1 MQKFEIEIKDLIENF
16 YNSEYENLDE
26 IIIKCEKTKEM
37 EKIKILKENAWK
49 EFEEKIKINN
59 EMLSN
64 IKEIIENN
72 ENKRLSIYNKIM
84 YKQGFVDG
92 INLLINCI
100 LKNNNITNKEY

>member
-37 EKIKILKENAWK
+37 EKLKNLEKNLWK
-49 EFEEKIKINN
+49 EFGEKNKIDN
-59 EMLSN
+59 EILIN
-64 IKEIIENN
+64 TKEKIENN

-84 YKQGFVDG
+84 YKQGFIDG

-100 LKNNNITNKEY
+100 LKNNEKHHKY

>member
-1 MQKFEIEIKDLIENF
+1 MQNFEIEIKDLIENF
-16 YNSEYENLDE
+16 YNSEYENLDK

-37 EKIKILKENAWK
+37 EKLKRLEKNLWK
-49 EFEEKIKINN
+49 EFEEKTKINK

-72 ENKRLSIYNKIM
+72 ENKRLSIYNKTM
-84 YKQGFVDG
+84 YKQGFIDG

-100 LKNNNITNKEY
+100 SKNNNIKNKEY

>member
-1 MQKFEIEIKDLIENF
+1 MQKFEIELKDLLDNF
-16 YNSEYENLDE
+16 YNSEYENLDK

>member
-16 YNSEYENLDE
+16 YNSEYENLDK

-37 EKIKILKENAWK
+37 EKLKILKENAWK

-72 ENKRLSIYNKIM
+72 ENKKLSIYNKIM

-100 LKNNNITNKEY
+100 SKNNNIKNKEY

>member
-1 MQKFEIEIKDLIENF
+1 MEKFEIELKDLLDNF
-16 YNSEYENLDE
+16 YNSEYENLDK

-37 EKIKILKENAWK
+37 EMLKILKENAWK

-84 YKQGFVDG
+84 YKQGFIDG

-100 LKNNNITNKEY
+100 SKNNNIKNKEY

>member
-1 MQKFEIEIKDLIENF
+1 
-16 YNSEYENLDE
+16 
-26 IIIKCEKTKEM
+26 M

-64 IKEIIENN
+64 IKEIIEKN

>member
-1 MQKFEIEIKDLIENF
+1 MEKFEIELKDLLDNF

>member
-1 MQKFEIEIKDLIENF
+1 MEKFEIELKDLLDNF
-16 YNSEYENLDE
+16 YNSEYENLDK

-37 EKIKILKENAWK
+37 EMLKILKENAWK

-84 YKQGFVDG
+84 YKQGFIDG

-100 LKNNNITNKEY
+100 SKDNKIKNKYY

>member
-1 MQKFEIEIKDLIENF
+1 MEKFEIELKDLLDNF
-16 YNSEYENLDE
+16 YNSEYENLDK

-37 EKIKILKENAWK
+37 EELKILKENAWK

-84 YKQGFVDG
+84 YKQGFIDG

-100 LKNNNITNKEY
+100 SKNNNIKNKEY